1 MQLLSAEE
9 AAQYANL
16 SVKYIYKLTH
26 TKQIPHYKPNRKL

>member
-16 SVKYIYKLTH
+16 SVKYIYQLTH